1 MQTQRSELLNQLPE
15 HGWRV
20 AGVEENLE
28 WWAHEMWL
36 LESVWSPVGSRAY
49 VTFLVAPDAP
59 ILPYDKTRRKIEAVW
74 AVMASPNKPR
84 DRLLVE
90 DQFTLS
96 IGPGWEKELP
106 AFFEHLSMIRNQNKD
121 AGVI

>member
-1 MQTQRSELLNQLPE
+1 MQTQRTELLNRLPE

-20 AGVEENLE
+20 ANVEENLE

-59 ILPYDKTRRKIEAVW
+59 ILPYDKTRKKIETVW
-74 AVMASPNKPR
+74 AVMASPDKP
-84 DRLLVE
+84 DRLFVE
-90 DQFTLS
+90 NQFTLS
-96 IGPGWEKELP
+96 LGQGWEKELP
-106 AFFEHLSMIRNQNKD
+106 ALFEHLSKIRSQNED